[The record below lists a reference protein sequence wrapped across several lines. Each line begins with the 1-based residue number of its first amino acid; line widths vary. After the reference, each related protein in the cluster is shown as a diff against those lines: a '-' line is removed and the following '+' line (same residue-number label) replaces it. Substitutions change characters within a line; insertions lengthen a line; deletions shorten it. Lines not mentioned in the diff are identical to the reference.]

1 MAAHKRKKKNR
12 KKSIDK
18 QSVVK
23 RVLIIVGV
31 LIFFFLLY
39 RLFVLISFKVSQI
52 ELDDGELSTN
62 TALVNTLFISS
73 DNNQINNMEI
83 VVYSKDRERFL
94 RIDIP
99 TNIYSL
105 NEDSDSFPLSSLVEV
120 GDFLENNSGKSYTI
134 EYVSTLLGLKFDN
147 YIWLD
152 GSESDL
158 ENIISDLSI
167 FNILFNFKY
176 NSKLEN
182 NLYSNLPILN
192 LIKEVNFL
200 SQLEN
205 NYQYEEFDV
214 LDCCV
219 EQFIISN
226 NIQESRFDKG
236 SFDQEL
242 SKYIG
247 ELVSREVER
256 ERVNVE
262 VYNASDIS
270 GLASTYARKIRHTGC
285 RILRF
290 DNAPSM
296 QEKTTIYVP
305 EPESYENSL
314 RLIRDI
320 MGEDVEI
327 KYERPLFITTGDI
340 ILVLGKDLQN

>member
-1 MAAHKRKKKNR
+1 MTAQKRKKKKSVD
-12 KKSIDK
+12 KKSL
-18 QSVVK
+18 VK
-23 RVLIIVGV
+23 TILIIFGA
-31 LIFFFLLY
+31 LILIYLLY
-39 RLFVLISFKVSQI
+39 RIFVLISFKVSSI
-52 ELDDGELSTN
+52 ELNDGELSMN
-62 TALVNTLFISS
+62 NALVNTLFISS
-73 DNNQINNMEI
+73 NKNRINDVEVI
-83 VVYSKDRERFL
+83 VYSKDRENFL

-99 TNIYSL
+99 SNVYTV
-105 NEDSDSFPLSSLVEV
+105 NENNDSFPLSSLVEV
-120 GDFLENNSGKSYTI
+120 GDFLENNSGKGYTVK
-134 EYVSTLLGLKFDN
+134 YLGTLLGLKFDN

-152 GSESDL
+152 SSESNL
-158 ENIISDLSI
+158 EKFISDLSI
-167 FNILFNFKY
+167 INILFDFQY
-176 NSKLEN
+176 NSDLEN

-200 SQLEN
+200 NQVYN

-226 NIQESRFDKG
+226 NIQEWRFDKG

-262 VYNASDIS
+262 VYNASDIN

-290 DNAPSM
+290 DNCPSM

-314 RLIRDI
+314 QLIKDVV
-320 MGEDVEI
+320 GESVEV

>member
-1 MAAHKRKKKNR
+1 MTAQRRKKKTKKRNID
-12 KKSIDK
+12 KKSLLKTLFIIFG
-18 QSVVK
+18 VL
-23 RVLIIVGV
+23 VLI
-31 LIFFFLLY
+31 FLLY
-39 RLFVLISFKVSQI
+39 RLFVLISFKVSSV
-52 ELDDGELSTN
+52 ELQDEELSTD

-73 DNNQINNMEI
+73 NDNRINNIEV

-99 TNIYSL
+99 TNIYTV
-105 NEDSDSFPLSSLVEV
+105 NEKNDSFPLSSLIEV

-134 EYVSTLLGLKFDN
+134 KYLGTLLGLKFDN
-147 YIWLD
+147 YVWLD
-152 GSESDL
+152 GSDSNL
-158 ENIISDLSI
+158 EKFISDLSI

-176 NSKLEN
+176 NSDLEN

-200 SQLEN
+200 NQVYN

-226 NIQESRFDKG
+226 NIQEWRFDTG

-262 VYNASDIS
+262 VYNASDIN

-290 DNAPSM
+290 DNSPSV
-296 QEKTTIYVP
+296 QEVTTIYVP
-305 EPESYENSL
+305 EPENYKNSL
-314 RLIRDI
+314 QLIKDVV
-320 MGEDVEI
+320 GEGVEV

>member
-1 MAAHKRKKKNR
+1 MTAQKRKK

-18 QSVVK
+18 KSVV
-23 RVLIIVGV
+23 RTVAITFGV
-31 LIFFFLLY
+31 LIFLFLLY
-39 RLFVLISFKVSQI
+39 RLFVLISFKVSSIQ
-52 ELDDGELSTN
+52 LDDGELSTDN
-62 TALVNTLFISS
+62 ALVNTLFISS
-73 DNNQINNMEI
+73 DKERINNIEV

-99 TNIYSL
+99 TNIYTL
-105 NEDSDSFPLSSLVEV
+105 NDNNDSFPLSSLVEV
-120 GDFLENNSGKSYTI
+120 GDFLESNSGKSYT
-134 EYVSTLLGLKFDN
+134 VKSLSTLLGLKFDN
-147 YIWLD
+147 YVWLD
-152 GSESDL
+152 SSDSNL
-158 ENIISDLSI
+158 EKFISDLSI

-176 NSKLEN
+176 NSDLES

-192 LIKEVNFL
+192 LIKEINFL
-200 SQLEN
+200 NQVYN

-226 NIQESRFDKG
+226 NIQEWRFDKG

-262 VYNASDIS
+262 VYNASDIN

-290 DNAPSM
+290 DNSPSIE
-296 QEKTTIYVP
+296 EKTTIYVP
-305 EPESYENSL
+305 EPESYKNSL
-314 RLIRDI
+314 ELIKDVV
-320 MGEDVEI
+320 GEGIEVR
-327 KYERPLFITTGDI
+327 YERPLFITTGDI